1 MIIQVMIA
9 RSARGR
15 VLEALADTPV
25 VVVMGARQVG
35 KSTLVRSIAETEHP
49 ATVLSLDD
57 TNVRASAERDPRG
70 FIADLRTPVVIDEVQ
85 RVPDLVL
92 EIKDS
97 VDRDRSPGRFL
108 LTGSANLLRSRRV
121 TEALTGRIDI
131 VRLWP
136 LAQQEVIGGTGRF
149 VEALLGGEVP
159 RVTGDARGR
168 GAFAEIVSQGGYPEP
183 RRRSPRG
190 RSRWFQ
196 SYLTTTLERDIH
208 DIADLYR
215 DEELPRLLASL
226 AAHSAQPANWTAI
239 ARGLGLADKTV
250 ATYTGLL
257 EAIFLVQRIPAW
269 RPSFLQRVLHAPKVY
284 ITDTGL
290 LCHLLGADA
299 HRIATDERV
308 TGLALETFVG
318 MEVIKQAELADDPP
332 SVYHYRDRDGSEVD
346 LILETR
352 AGQVAAIE
360 VKAAQSVS
368 TSDLRGLR
376 KIRDHAGDNFTAA
389 VVLYTGESTIH
400 LDDRIW
406 AVPLS
411 GLWR

>member
-1 MIIQVMIA
+1 MLLRVMID
-9 RSARGR
+9 RSARDR

-57 TNVRASAERDPRG
+57 TNVRAGAERDPRG
-70 FIADLRTPVVIDEVQ
+70 FIADLRGPVVIDEVQ

-97 VDRDRSPGRFL
+97 VDRDRSSGRFL

-121 TEALTGRIDI
+121 TEALTGRVDI

-136 LAQQEVIGGTGRF
+136 LAQHEITGGDGRF
-149 VEALLGGEVP
+149 VEELLRGEVP
-159 RVTGDARGR
+159 RITGATRGR
-168 GAFAEIVSQGGYPEP
+168 DAFAEIVAQGGYPEP
-183 RRRSPRG
+183 RSRSPRG
-190 RSRWFQ
+190 RTRWFQ
-196 SYLTTTLERDIH
+196 NYLTTTLERDIH

-226 AAHSAQPANWTAI
+226 ATRSAQPANWTAI
-239 ARGLGLADKTV
+239 ARELGLADKTV

-269 RPSFLQRVLHAPKVY
+269 RPSFLQRVLHAPKIY

-290 LCHLLGADA
+290 LCHLLGANAD
-299 HRIATDERV
+299 RVATDDRV
-308 TGLALETFVG
+308 TGLALETFAG
-318 MEVIKQAELADDPP
+318 MEVIKQAELTEGSPTV
-332 SVYHYRDRDGSEVD
+332 SHYRDRDSSEID

-352 AGQVAAIE
+352 AGKIAAIE

-368 TSDLRGLR
+368 TSDLRGIR
-376 KIRDHAGDNFTAA
+376 KIRAHAGDNFTAGA
-389 VVLYTGESTIH
+389 VLYTGQDTVH

-411 GLWR
+411 GLWK